1 MANEVMNDGN
11 TGAANTSGAAA
22 PKKLVDGVHTVDELV
37 AEIKRQQ
44 FGGEGLIRDWSQ
56 KTQLELLVEKEREKQ
71 EKKRAKRE
79 AKALRKEMA
88 GEAKLAPEER
98 KKLEKMRQKQIERE
112 EKAREASERA
122 EANRLASFV

>member
-1 MANEVMNDGN
+1 MNDGN
-11 TGAANTSGAAA
+11 TGAATTAGAA
-22 PKKLVDGVHTVDELV
+22 PKRLLIDGVHTVDELV

-56 KTQLELLVEKEREKQ
+56 KTQLEKLVDQEREKQ

-79 AKALRKEMA
+79 AKAMRKEMA
-88 GEAKLAPEER
+88 SESKLAPEER

-112 EKAREASERA
+112 EKAKDASAKA

>member
-1 MANEVMNDGN
+1 MANEIMNDGN
-11 TGAANTSGAAA
+11 AA
-22 PKKLVDGVHTVDELV
+22 PSCVPQKKLIDGVHTVDELV
-37 AEIKRQQ
+37 AEIKKQQ

-56 KTQLELLVEKEREKQ
+56 KTELELLVEKEREKQ

-88 GEAKLAPEER
+88 NESKLAPEEK

-112 EKAREASERA
+112 EKSREAAMKA
-122 EANRLASFV
+122 EANRLASYV